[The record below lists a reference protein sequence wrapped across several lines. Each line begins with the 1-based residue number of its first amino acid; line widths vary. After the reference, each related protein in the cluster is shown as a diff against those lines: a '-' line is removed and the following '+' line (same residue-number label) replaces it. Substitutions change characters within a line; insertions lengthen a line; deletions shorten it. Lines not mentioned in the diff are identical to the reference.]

1 MSKINKKYLI
11 NLQEDEMDQ
20 PIYRYIKFDYLFE
33 LLLKSKKN
41 TLVKP
46 FKWNDPYEIFMSNLV
61 INHVNNSE
69 SSIGLREF
77 KHTYYAQ
84 CWTMKQECDL
94 MWKVYVP
101 KNGVK
106 LKTTIRKL
114 YNSIS
119 LQSLAKIN
127 ERTKEIAEVYI
138 GKVKYL
144 QREELLDSDF
154 FDLKKLVSNW
164 PINKDEMV
172 KTLFVKRKEF
182 KSEDE
187 VRIVLNTNFVG
198 GKHKDLDD
206 KVEFTFDDMIDE
218 IVIDP
223 RVNEKVFS
231 CYKKVI
237 EDYGFKGEIK
247 HSDLYDF
254 EINDKKVGDK
264 IISKELY

>member
-33 LLLKSKKN
+33 LLKSKKN

-46 FKWNDPYEIFMSNLV
+46 FKWNDPYEIFMSDLV

-182 KSEDE
+182 QSEDE